1 MTSAV
6 SSPNASPRPGFGWP
20 LALFSAAAA
29 AVVYINALHN
39 PFVYDD
45 HRLILEN
52 DSLSA
57 LPDIYAVVVHEW
69 TRPLVN
75 LTYAIDW
82 TFWGLNPVG
91 YHLTNVGLHL
101 VNVMLVF
108 AVTWLLAV
116 DVSARVPRTPTTAP
130 NLVAAASALI
140 FAVHPMMTQA
150 VGYVSGRSELLCA
163 TFGLLT
169 LVMARQFRADSRRFW
184 AVGAVAAWLLAALSK
199 EVAVVV
205 PLLLLAYDRWLAPTS
220 PVPLRTRVAWLYL
233 PIGGMAIV
241 GAAARVWVF
250 TAVEY
255 GPSEFDAAFILVQI
269 EAFWRYGLL
278 LLGRGPQSIFHWI
291 HPYDTVNARML
302 LTLVSVPLAGTVVSV
317 LFRVHRLAAYGAMW
331 LVLSLLPSSALFV
344 LGRGEAMAEHRAY
357 FASIGFFVTVG
368 VGVERAAALIARQRI
383 ATRTLAAIVAMVMV
397 AQLAMHTVF
406 RNTTWSTPISL
417 WQDAV
422 DQAPG
427 HWLPHLMLGEAFREA
442 GRCPDAIP
450 EYRVA
455 IAGNP
460 DEPLGYSHLGSCL
473 ISVNE
478 LQGASGV
485 FNALNAR
492 HPGSA
497 ESAAGLGLIA
507 VTESRWDDAHA
518 HLTEALRRDNR
529 RHAVRQLLTSLE
541 GRHDPAQATLLCQQ
555 IALIAPRS
563 KAASD
568 CGALRDVGRP

>member
-1 MTSAV
+1 
-6 SSPNASPRPGFGWP
+6 
-20 LALFSAAAA
+20 
-29 AVVYINALHN
+29 
-39 PFVYDD
+39 
-45 HRLILEN
+45 
-52 DSLSA
+52 
-57 LPDIYAVVVHEW
+57 
-69 TRPLVN
+69 
-75 LTYAIDW
+75 
-82 TFWGLNPVG
+82 
-91 YHLTNVGLHL
+91 
-101 VNVMLVF
+101 
-108 AVTWLLAV
+108 
-116 DVSARVPRTPTTAP
+116 
-130 NLVAAASALI
+130 
-140 FAVHPMMTQA
+140 
-150 VGYVSGRSELLCA
+150 
-163 TFGLLT
+163 
-169 LVMARQFRADSRRFW
+169 
-184 AVGAVAAWLLAALSK
+184 
-199 EVAVVV
+199 
-205 PLLLLAYDRWLAPTS
+205 
-220 PVPLRTRVAWLYL
+220 
-233 PIGGMAIV
+233 
-241 GAAARVWVF
+241 
-250 TAVEY
+250 
-255 GPSEFDAAFILVQI
+255 
-269 EAFWRYGLL
+269 
-278 LLGRGPQSIFHWI
+278 
-291 HPYDTVNARML
+291 
-302 LTLVSVPLAGTVVSV
+302 
-317 LFRVHRLAAYGAMW
+317 
-331 LVLSLLPSSALFV
+331 
-344 LGRGEAMAEHRAY
+344 
-357 FASIGFFVTVG
+357 
-368 VGVERAAALIARQRI
+368 
-383 ATRTLAAIVAMVMV
+383 
-397 AQLAMHTVF
+397 
-406 RNTTWSTPISL
+406 L

-473 ISVNE
+473 IAVNE